1 MGEKAVILLS
11 GGLDSCTCMA
21 VARAAGY
28 ELYPISFDYHQRHDR
43 ELECAKQI
51 AAHYHAAEHLI
62 IETNMDMVGG
72 SALTDDAIDVPAG
85 DAERTEIPVTYVPAR
100 NLIFLSYA
108 LGYAER
114 VGAAHLY
121 IGVNSVDY
129 SGYPDCRPEFIAAFQ
144 GAADAATAAATERG
158 RRIVIETPLQHLSK
172 GEIVKLGT
180 KLGAPYELTTSCY
193 RGGAEACGV
202 CDSCILRLRGF
213 AEAGQRDP
221 IPYAA
226 GVR

>member
-21 VARAAGY
+21 VAHAAGY

-43 ELECAKQI
+43 ELECAKRI

-62 IETNMDMVGG
+62 IETNMDAVGG
-72 SALTDDAIDVPAG
+72 SALTDDAIDVPEG

-158 RRIVIETPLQHLSK
+158 RRIVVETPISAVFSWLYLLFGSFLLLFLTIVIWYCFLLLLLSGQFK
-172 GEIVKLGT
+172 KT
-180 KLGAPYELTTSCY
+180 KYLKVLEKEKEY
-193 RGGAEACGV
+193 RN
-202 CDSCILRLRGF
+202 
-213 AEAGQRDP
+213 Q
-221 IPYAA
+221 
-226 GVR
+226 